1 MRIVVVRLMEVVQG
15 VRLNTMQL
23 SIQVNVL
30 IAAVQLEADV
40 LEVLQNHIL
49 LGLYKKFIF
58 EWLILDI
65 NFLEFFLCYQ
75 LFL

>member
-1 MRIVVVRLMEVVQG
+1 MEVVQG

-49 LGLYKKFIF
+49 LGPYK
-58 EWLILDI
+58 
-65 NFLEFFLCYQ
+65 N
-75 LFL
+75 LFLND

>member
-49 LGLYKKFIF
+49 LGPYK
-58 EWLILDI
+58 
-65 NFLEFFLCYQ
+65 N
-75 LFL
+75 LFLNG

>member
-1 MRIVVVRLMEVVQG
+1 MSLCQNVLTAEVVHMEVVQG
-15 VRLNTMQL
+15 DSLNTMQL

-49 LGLYKKFIF
+49 LGPYK
-58 EWLILDI
+58 
-65 NFLEFFLCYQ
+65 N
-75 LFL
+75 LFLNG

>member
-1 MRIVVVRLMEVVQG
+1 MEVVQG

-49 LGLYKKFIF
+49 LGPYKNLFF